1 MGLKSSRTTVQIEN
15 WATDTLLRANLIA
28 ACPDHGYM
36 RLRFSHAAID
46 DAYALADFAPFPGMT
61 AVQSQ
66 DAIDE
71 TLDRLSDDCPACDWI
86 LQAFSIPDRCS

>member
-1 MGLKSSRTTVQIEN
+1 MGLKSSRKAVQIEN

-36 RLRFSHAAID
+36 RLRFSHAAMD
-46 DAYALADFAPFPGMT
+46 YAYALAEHAPFPGMT
-61 AVQSQ
+61 TVQSR

-71 TLDRLSDDCPACDWI
+71 TLDRLSDDCPACG
-86 LQAFSIPDRCS
+86 